1 MYEIKGVSTL
11 SKGHRKSQQKEKEKE
26 QSEGYTQHQENVD
39 SKKPRKQNIYRK
51 KLPWMSKVEERAVK
65 SRLKNIHGIWQL
77 EDYWCPQLE
86 QFQEC
91 NKKGSPI
98 SMGWEVNEK

>member
-1 MYEIKGVSTL
+1 MGIYEIKGVSTL

-51 KLPWMSKVEERAVK
+51 KLP
-65 SRLKNIHGIWQL
+65 
-77 EDYWCPQLE
+77 
-86 QFQEC
+86 
-91 NKKGSPI
+91 
-98 SMGWEVNEK
+98 